1 MKLSDEVREVV
12 RREGVVVRREH
23 PSLAGA
29 IARLRRDRELVAV
42 LPGVYAPT
50 ATGDA
55 RPVRLAALA
64 RWAPDAVLTGRTAA
78 QLSFWPGLGG
88 DVVECALPSRR
99 EPQRGF
105 AFSKRRIPPDL
116 VVGRGALSITAP
128 SLTALDLCDE
138 VGGDA
143 IDQVLRTGAATLD
156 GLHAALR
163 LTGWRSG
170 NVDRR
175 ELLLDSR
182 DEPWSE
188 AERLAHRLLR
198 AAGID
203 GWSANLPVVLRGQR
217 YRLDI
222 GFPAL
227 KLVVEIDG
235 RIHQTDREL
244 FESDRVR
251 QNALVLEGW
260 TILRFTWRQLEGHP
274 EEFVE
279 AVTEAIRSIGDPR
292 WWHAR
297 MPTLTAWGL
306 APSRVGK

>member
-1 MKLSDEVREVV
+1 MQLSVEVREVV
-12 RREGVVVRREH
+12 RREGVVVRRDH
-23 PSLAGA
+23 PTLTGA
-29 IARLRRDRELVAV
+29 IARMVRDGGLVAV
-42 LPGVYAPT
+42 LPGVYAPAAAAQT
-50 ATGDA
+50 RD
-55 RPVRLAALA
+55 VRLAALS

-88 DVVECALPSRR
+88 DVVECALRSRR

-105 AFSKRRIPPDL
+105 VFRRRRLPPDL
-116 VVGRGALSITAP
+116 VVSRGTLNLTAP

-138 VGGDA
+138 LGGDA

-156 GLHAALR
+156 GLHHALR

-175 ELLLDSR
+175 ALLLDSR

-198 AAGID
+198 AAGVD
-203 GWSANLPVVLRGQR
+203 GWTANLPVLLRGER

-227 KLVVEIDG
+227 RLVLEIDG
-235 RIHQTDREL
+235 RIHQTDRAL
-244 FESDRVR
+244 FESDRAR

-260 TILRFTWRQLEGHP
+260 TVLRFTWRMLEDQP
-274 EEFVE
+274 EEFVQ
-279 AVTEAIRSIGDPR
+279 AVREAICSIGDPR

-297 MPTLTAWGL
+297 MPTVTVRSSAG
-306 APSRVGK
+306 SRVGK